1 MIYNK
6 PYYMI
11 YGMWCVI
18 CNMWFVIYCW
28 CYLAYDIWHMKDD
41 QTYMIWYALIWYEL
55 IWFDVIWYVIC
66 DIQHIQITCQDSFP
80 AHPLAF
86 SDGILEFSEAPGRE
100 VASSWEKFGFGA
112 WKWWE
117 NHGKL
122 PWIHWLKI
130 YFYLWEWSKHGHRLL
145 VKSWFSDPSRF
156 KKETAIECLQHMV
169 NFTPAPQSSK
179 VVFKICC
186 PGPSKK
192 LQLFPLPIHPAS
204 SIHERGA

>member
-1 MIYNK
+1 
-6 PYYMI
+6 
-11 YGMWCVI
+11 
-18 CNMWFVIYCW
+18 
-28 CYLAYDIWHMKDD
+28 
-41 QTYMIWYALIWYEL
+41 MIWIDL

-186 PGPSKK
+186 PGPSKNCN
-192 LQLFPLPIHPAS
+192 S
-204 SIHERGA
+204 SPFRSTQHQAFMKGGRRSLSITCGVSDVFRRSCKIPSLGLLKS